1 MEINRHYK
9 LFKKGKN
16 WCTMALT
23 TFAVVTGI
31 ALTTGQTAKAD
42 SVSNVNNVTDQL
54 QQNIT
59 TQDSNNSSVKFV
71 ENNSTNVEEN
81 TNKDSTVEDNKSQV
95 EDNTNNQSIETN
107 SNTNGIDQ
115 KDATNTVD
123 VNKTNTSV
131 AKESSV
137 SLYQSNYDGWR
148 GNQYYQN
155 GNSLKN
161 TTADIDGN
169 TYYFDANGNMVKDY
183 FLTQNGKDYYFD
195 ASGKMAKDY
204 FLNRWGANYYYGLD
218 GARYTN
224 QFFNRW
230 GATYYYGDG
239 GVRYTDQFMN
249 RWGAN
254 YYFGLDGARYTN
266 QFFSR
271 WGATYYYGDGG
282 VRYTDQFM
290 NRWGANYYFGNDG
303 ALYKN
308 KFLSRWGATYYYG
321 DDGVRWD
328 NTFMSAWGKIYY
340 FGNDGARVTNRTIN
354 LGFGDLTFDGN
365 GILTDSNS
373 FIGSIVNGA
382 IRGWTEHGVLPSLT
396 LSQAIIESGWGRSV
410 LASQYHNLFGIKGS
424 YNGQSV
430 NMPTYENYGNGLVLI
445 NDNFRAYPDNDAS
458 VEDHA
463 NFLVDNSRYS
473 NLLWDSDS
481 NSVTYKIRADGY
493 ATATNYT
500 YTLRN
505 AISTYDL
512 TRFDQVAFRA
522 RKANL

>member
-23 TFAVVTGI
+23 TLAVVTGI
-31 ALTTGQTAKAD
+31 VLTTGQTVKAD
-42 SVSNVNNVTDQL
+42 NVNNVTDQL
-54 QQNIT
+54 QRNDTI
-59 TQDSNNSSVKFV
+59 QDSNNSSVKLV
-71 ENNSTNVEEN
+71 GNNSSSVEEN
-81 TNKDSTVEDNKSQV
+81 ANKVSTVENDKSQE
-95 EDNTNNQSIETN
+95 EDNTNNHSIEIN

-115 KDATNTVD
+115 KDATNTVA

-131 AKESSV
+131 AQQLSV
-137 SLYQSNYDGWR
+137 SLYQSNNDGWR

-183 FLTQNGKDYYFD
+183 FLTQNGKNYYFD

-254 YYFGLDGARYTN
+254 YYFGD
-266 QFFSR
+266 
-271 WGATYYYGDGG
+271 
-282 VRYTDQFM
+282 
-290 NRWGANYYFGNDG
+290 DG

-308 KFLSRWGATYYYG
+308 KFFSRWGATYYYG

-354 LGFGDLTFDGN
+354 LGFGNLTFDGN

-430 NMPTYENYGNGLVLI
+430 NMPTYENYGYGLVLI

-505 AISTYDL
+505 AISNYDL